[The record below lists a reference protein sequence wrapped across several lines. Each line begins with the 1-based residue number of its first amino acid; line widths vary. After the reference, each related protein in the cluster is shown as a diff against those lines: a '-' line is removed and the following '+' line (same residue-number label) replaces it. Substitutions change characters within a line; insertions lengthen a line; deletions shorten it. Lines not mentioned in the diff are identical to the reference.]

1 MKVIFTVSLMA
12 LLLNTMSLEASRVVA
27 TVNGEKITQE
37 DVNKFVIASMPG
49 ATFSHLNELQRKSVI
64 NQMIERKLFIEKA
77 KEVHIEKNP
86 EFIEALR
93 KVRENL
99 MLDYWM
105 KEKVEE
111 IVISEKDA
119 KAYYEKNLAK
129 FKRVASVKVRHILL
143 GTKVEAIAII
153 QELSKSKEL
162 KEKFIELAKSKSTG
176 PSSVNGGELDWF
188 VREQMVPEFSDAA
201 FLLKKG
207 EITEYPIKTQFGY
220 HVIYLEDKK
229 EKGTIPFEKVK
240 KDIVKVLR
248 VKQFKT
254 KLKNLSKKL
263 KKTADISVK

>member
-1 MKVIFTVSLMA
+1 MKVIFTVSLVA
-12 LLLNTMSLEASRVVA
+12 LLLNTMSLTASEVVA
-27 TVNGEKITQE
+27 VVNGEKITQE
-37 DVNKFVIASMPG
+37 DVNRFVSSSIPG
-49 ATFSHLNELQRKSVI
+49 AKFSHLNEVQKKSVI

-105 KEKVEE
+105 KEKVDE

-119 KAYYEKNLAK
+119 KAYYTKNASK
-129 FKRVASVKVRHILL
+129 FNRAGSVKVRHILL
-143 GTKVEAIAII
+143 GTKSEAVDVIR
-153 QELSKSKEL
+153 QLLKSKEL
-162 KEKFIELAKSKSTG
+162 KKKFIALAKDKSTG

-188 VREQMVPEFSDAA
+188 IQEQMVPEFSDAA

-207 EITEYPIKTQFGY
+207 SITDKPIKTQFGY

-229 EKGTIPFEKVK
+229 KKGAIPFIEVK
-240 KDIVKVLR
+240 KDIVKALR
-248 VKQFKT
+248 VAQFKT
-254 KLKNLSKKL
+254 KLDNLSKKL